1 MPMRIGQKSKEKGA
15 RRPLVL
21 LLAARPMRLA
31 AAGLQPRSSAQRSCL
46 VRTLVYV
53 HIAGAI

>member
-1 MPMRIGQKSKEKGA
+1 MLCSVIRPKKKGLGG
-15 RRPLVL
+15 PFL
-21 LLAARPMRLA
+21 LFATKFMCLA

>member
-1 MPMRIGQKSKEKGA
+1 MPCGQGQKSKEKGA
-15 RRPLVL
+15 PRPLVL

-31 AAGLQPRSSAQRSCL
+31 ATGLQPRSSSQRSCL